1 MQKKLIALAVAGAL
15 AAPLAAQ
22 ADVEVYGQARMS
34 VDYNNND
41 TPVTGDDKNALA
53 VSSNKSRIGFKGSE
67 DLGGGLKALWQI
79 EQGVEFD
86 TGAFAATARDTFLG
100 LGGNFGTVL
109 AGKLRTPYRTSTE
122 RLDVFMD
129 TKADYNAIIGSAGY
143 GMLSDKDTNIG
154 NLRTSNSLAYVTP
167 DLNGFKATL
176 AFVSNYSDLLDQKG
190 DSLPRS
196 KVEGDRSAYSLS
208 GTYDNGPLYLAAAY
222 ESLSKAGLGASFSS
236 LGNIPPITPG
246 SYADTKSWKVG
257 GGWNF
262 GQGTTIG
269 AVFENMDLGGNVKDR
284 NAWYLSGMH
293 KMDAFNVKAAYGQAD
308 NWSGTGLNDTGA
320 TYWAIGGGYE
330 LSKTTEAYALYTQV
344 SNDKNG
350 KYGLETISGYSD
362 KDVSS
367 FSLGIKHMFSS
378 K

>member
-1 MQKKLIALAVAGAL
+1 MQKKLIALAVAGVL

-34 VDYNNND
+34 VDYNNDNS
-41 TPVTGDDKNALA
+41 PVTGNDKNALA

-67 DLGGGLKALWQI
+67 DLGGGLKGLWQI
-79 EQGVEFD
+79 EQGVNFD
-86 TGAFAATARDTFLG
+86 TGVFGSEARDTFLG
-100 LGGNFGTVL
+100 LGGNFGTVV

-129 TKADYNAIIGSAGY
+129 TKADYNAIIGSIGSS
-143 GMLSDKDTNIG
+143 GQLTGDTNVG
-154 NLRTSNSLAYVTP
+154 NLRANNALAYVTP
-167 DLNGFKATL
+167 SFNGFQGTL
-176 AFVSNYSDLLDQKG
+176 AYVANYSDLLTGPG
-190 DSLPRS
+190 DNLPRTT
-196 KVEGDRSAYSLS
+196 VEGDKSAYSLS

-222 ESLSKAGLGASFSS
+222 ESLSKAGLGGGA
-236 LGNIPPITPG
+236 GAP
-246 SYADTKSWKVG
+246 DTKSWKVG

-269 AVFENMDLGGNVKDR
+269 AVYENMDLGGTLGNR

-293 KMDAFNVKAAYGQAD
+293 KMDAFNVKAAYGRAGD
-308 NWSGTGLNDTGA
+308 WSGAGLGNTGA
-320 TYWAIGGGYE
+320 NYWAIGGGYE
-330 LSKTTEAYALYTQV
+330 LSKTTEAYALYTQL
-344 SNDKNG
+344 SNDSAG
-350 KYGLETISGYSD
+350 KYGLESIAGYSD
-362 KDVSS
+362 KNVSS

>member
-1 MQKKLIALAVAGAL
+1 MQKKLIALAVAAVV

-22 ADVEVYGQARMS
+22 AEVEIYGQARMS
-34 VDYNNND
+34 VDYNNNN
-41 TPVTGDDKNALA
+41 TPITGDDKNALA

-67 DLGGGLKALWQI
+67 DFGNGLKGLWQI
-79 EQGVEFD
+79 EQGVAFD
-86 TGAFAATARDTFLG
+86 SGSWANESRDTFLG
-100 LGGNFGTVL
+100 LSGNFGTVL

-129 TKADYNAIIGSAGY
+129 TKADYNAIIGSAGSASQ
-143 GMLSDKDTNIG
+143 LTSDTNVG
-154 NLRTSNSLAYVTP
+154 NLRTNNSLAYVTP
-167 DLNGFKATL
+167 DFNGFKATL
-176 AFVSNYSDLLDQKG
+176 AFVTNYSDLLGGPG
-190 DSLPRS
+190 DNLPRTTTD
-196 KVEGDRSAYSLS
+196 GDKSAYSLN
-208 GTYDNGPLYLAAAY
+208 GTYDNGPLYLTAAY
-222 ESLSKAGLGASFSS
+222 ESLAKFSPKV
-236 LGNIPPITPG
+236 GGTG
-246 SYADTKSWKVG
+246 FDDTKSWKVG

-269 AVFENMDLGGNVKDR
+269 AVFENMDLGGAVKDR

-293 KMDAFNVKAAYGQAD
+293 KMDAFNVKAAYGMVD
-308 NWSGTGLNDTGA
+308 NWSGTGFKDTGA
-320 TYWAIGGGYE
+320 NYWAIGGGYE

-350 KYGLETISGYSD
+350 GYGLESIRGYSD

>member
-154 NLRTSNSLAYVTP
+154 NLRVNNALAYVTP
-167 DLNGFKATL
+167 NFNGFQGTL
-176 AFVSNYSDLLDQKG
+176 AYVTNYNDLVGGSG
-190 DSLPRS
+190 DNLPRS
-196 KVEGDRSAYSLS
+196 KADGDMDAYSLS

-222 ESLSKAGLGASFSS
+222 ESLNKFMPKTSGTGYDNA
-236 LGNIPPITPG
+236 
-246 SYADTKSWKVG
+246 KSWKVG

-269 AVFENMDLGGNVKDR
+269 AVYENMDLGGAVKDR

-308 NWSGTGLNDTGA
+308 DWSGTGLKDTGA
-320 TYWAIGGGYE
+320 THWSIGGGYE
-330 LSKTTEAYALYTQV
+330 LSKSTEVYALYTQL
-344 SNDKNG
+344 SNKKAGD
-350 KYGLETISGYSD
+350 YGLESIAGYAD

-367 FSLGIKHMFSS
+367 LSLGIKHMFSS